1 VQTRAMQVQQPG
13 GRVEVASVSPPS
25 LEPGWVRVEVV
36 ATGVCGA
43 DLGTVATTDPAAL
56 PATPGHE
63 VAGRIAA
70 LGEGVRGWQV
80 GDRVAVGWF
89 GGSCGTC
96 EFCRR
101 GDVVH
106 CAQRKVPGIN
116 YPGGWAESIT
126 VPADALARI
135 PEELDFAHAAP
146 LGCAGVTTFNAVRG
160 AGVRAGGRVAIFGI
174 GGLGHLAVQFSAAMG
189 YEVVAMARGSQRAQA
204 AADLGADHYFDLES
218 VPPAQALS
226 TLGGVDLIISTIP
239 APPPLKELMRGLR
252 PRGQMVLLGVDSSK
266 LEFPVAPLVMN
277 ALSITGHLTGS
288 PVQIEETMR
297 FAVVNGVRPWIER
310 LPLTDAQSA
319 VEHLRAGE
327 ARFRMVL
334 EAAGR
339 PGEEDTPAEEANT
352 RVSGDRRTAC

>member
-1 VQTRAMQVQQPG
+1 M
-13 GRVEVASVSPPS
+13 
-25 LEPGWVRVEVV
+25 RVEVV
-36 ATGVCGA
+36 AAGVCGA

-70 LGEGVRGWQV
+70 LGEGVHGWQV

-96 EFCRR
+96 ALCRR

-106 CAQRKVPGIN
+106 CAQRKVPGMN
-116 YPGGWAESIT
+116 YPGGWAESIMA
-126 VPADALARI
+126 PADTLAQI
-135 PEELDFAHAAP
+135 PDGLDFAEAAP

-160 AGVRAGGRVAIFGI
+160 AGARAGARVAIFGI
-174 GGLGHLAVQFSAAMG
+174 GGLGHLAVQFAAAMG
-189 YEVVAMARGSQRAQA
+189 YEVVAMARGSERAEA
-204 AADLGADHYFDLES
+204 AANLGADHYFDLES
-218 VPPAQALS
+218 VPAAEALS
-226 TLGGVDLIISTIP
+226 ALGGVDLIISTIP
-239 APPPLKELMRGLR
+239 APPPLKDLMRGLH
-252 PRGQMVLLGVDSSK
+252 PRGQVVLLGVDSSK
-266 LEFPVAPLVMN
+266 LEFSVAPLVMN

-288 PVQIEETMR
+288 PAQIEETMR

-319 VEHLRAGE
+319 VERVRAGE

-334 EAAGR
+334 DAAGR
-339 PGEEDTPAEEANT
+339 PGEEDTPAEKANT
-352 RVSGDRRTAC
+352 PMSGDERTAC

>member
-1 VQTRAMQVQQPG
+1 M
-13 GRVEVASVSPPS
+13 
-25 LEPGWVRVEVV
+25 RVEVV
-36 ATGVCGA
+36 AAGVCGA
-43 DLGTVATTDPAAL
+43 DLGTVATADPAAL

-70 LGEGVRGWQV
+70 LGDGVSGWQV

-96 EFCRR
+96 ELCRR

-106 CAQRKVPGIN
+106 CAQRKVPGID
-116 YPGGWAESIT
+116 YPGGWADSIT

-135 PEELDFAHAAP
+135 PDGLDFAEAAP

-160 AGVRAGGRVAIFGI
+160 AGARAGGRVAIFGI
-174 GGLGHLAVQFSAAMG
+174 GGLGHLAVQFAAAMG
-189 YEVVAMARGSQRAQA
+189 YEVAAMARGSERAQA
-204 AADLGADHYFDLES
+204 AADLGADHYFDLDS
-218 VPPAQALS
+218 VPVAEALS
-226 TLGGVDLIISTIP
+226 ALGGVDLIISTIP
-239 APPPLKELMRGLR
+239 APPPLKDLMRGLC
-252 PRGQMVLLGVDSSK
+252 PRGQVVLLGVDSSK
-266 LEFPVAPLVMN
+266 LEFSVAPLVMN

-297 FAVVNGVRPWIER
+297 FAVVNGVRPWIEQ

-319 VEHLRAGE
+319 VDRVRAGE

-334 EAAGR
+334 DAAGR
-339 PGEEDTPAEEANT
+339 PGEEDTPEEKANT
-352 RVSGDRRTAC
+352 SISGDERTAC